1 MDAAVAPGIL
11 LAMLYAILCYDHQ
24 ETIGAWTKEE
34 DDAAMVRLGAVQEKL
49 AADGR
54 LGPVVRLQPT
64 ATAKTVRKT
73 RDLAVMD
80 GPFAETKEHLLGF
93 FVVDCADMEQA
104 VETARQLARANYQA
118 TGSYEIRPIG
128 IFHPGVAVGSAG
140 STPR

>member
-1 MDAAVAPGIL
+1 MAAGIL

-49 AADGR
+49 AAEGR
-54 LGPVVRLQPT
+54 LGPVVRLKPT

-93 FVVDCADMEQA
+93 FVVDCSDMEHA

-128 IFHPGVAVGSAG
+128 IFHPGVTVGSAG
-140 STPR
+140 SGPR